1 LSNKEKVINEL
12 KGIADSEIAEH
23 SARFFKSGPGEYGE
37 GDQFLGI
44 RVPNQRAIAK
54 SYSHI
59 SLNDVHDLLKSPYHE
74 IRLTAL
80 LILVYKYQKAKK
92 YEQRENIYQFYIDH
106 LDKVNNWDLV
116 DSTAKYIVGQFLH
129 EYNQDRSVLYTLSD
143 SKNLWERRIAIIAT
157 FHFINKGDFETT
169 LELSE
174 KYLTDHEDL
183 IHKATGWMLRE
194 IGKQNE
200 SVLINF
206 LDMHYQKMPRTM
218 LRYSIEK
225 LDEPVRQRYLKG
237 EI

>member
-1 LSNKEKVINEL
+1 MSNKEKVINEL